1 VYDEK
6 QEDFVEM
13 THVQAE
19 GEVFG
24 RRLRELR
31 QKYGVTQQQL
41 SVATGLTEG
50 YISNMERGLKV
61 PSLTTILKLAVA
73 LGCKVTDLVSI
84 FDKTDLPSILPNS

>member
-1 VYDEK
+1 
-6 QEDFVEM
+6 M
-13 THVQAE
+13 TAPIQPE

-31 QKYGVTQQQL
+31 QKHGVTQEQL

-61 PSLTTILKLAVA
+61 PSLTTILRIAVA
-73 LGCKVTDLVSI
+73 LDCKVTELVAV
-84 FDKTDLPSILPNS
+84 FDKVPDLPSLLPK

>member
-1 VYDEK
+1 
-6 QEDFVEM
+6 M
-13 THVQAE
+13 TRVQAE

-61 PSLTTILKLAVA
+61 PSLTTILRLAVA
-73 LGCKVTDLVSI
+73 LGCKVTELVAV
-84 FDKTDLPSILPNS
+84 FDKTDLPAILPS

>member
-1 VYDEK
+1 
-6 QEDFVEM
+6 M
-13 THVQAE
+13 TRVQAE

-50 YISNMERGLKV
+50 YVSNMERGLKV
-61 PSLTTILKLAVA
+61 PSLTTILRLAVA

-84 FDKTDLPSILPNS
+84 FDKTDIPSILPK

>member
-1 VYDEK
+1 
-6 QEDFVEM
+6 M

-41 SVATGLTEG
+41 SVSTGLTEG

-61 PSLTTILKLAVA
+61 PSLTTILRLAVA
-73 LGCKVTDLVSI
+73 LGCNVTTLVSV
-84 FDKTDLPSILPNS
+84 FDRTDLPSILRK

>member
-1 VYDEK
+1 
-6 QEDFVEM
+6 M

-31 QKYGVTQQQL
+31 QRYGVTQQQL
-41 SVATGLTEG
+41 SIATGLTEG

-61 PSLTTILKLAVA
+61 PSLTTILRLAVA
-73 LGCKVTDLVSI
+73 LGCKVTELVSI
-84 FDKTDLPSILPNS
+84 FDKSDLQLIFRK

>member
-1 VYDEK
+1 
-6 QEDFVEM
+6 M
-13 THVQAE
+13 THVQPE

-50 YISNMERGLKV
+50 YISNMERGIKV
-61 PSLTTILKLAVA
+61 PSLTTVLRLAVA
-73 LGCKVTDLVSI
+73 LGCKVTELVSI
-84 FDKTDLPSILPNS
+84 FDKTDLQAILPR

>member
-1 VYDEK
+1 V
-6 QEDFVEM
+6 
-13 THVQAE
+13 TPHVQPE

-31 QKYGVTQQQL
+31 QKHGVTQEQL

-61 PSLTTILKLAVA
+61 PSLTTILRIAVA
-73 LGCKVTDLVSI
+73 LKCKVTELVAV
-84 FDKTDLPSILPNS
+84 FDKVADLPSLLP

>member
-1 VYDEK
+1 
-6 QEDFVEM
+6 M
-13 THVQAE
+13 TRVQAE

-41 SVATGLTEG
+41 SIATGLTEG

-61 PSLTTILKLAVA
+61 PSLTTVLRLAVA
-73 LGCKVTDLVSI
+73 LGCKVTELVSV
-84 FDKTDLPSILPNS
+84 FDKTDLPSILPK

>member
-1 VYDEK
+1 
-6 QEDFVEM
+6 M

-41 SVATGLTEG
+41 STATGLTEG

-61 PSLTTILKLAVA
+61 PSLTTILRLAVA
-73 LGCKVTDLVSI
+73 LGCKVTEIVSI
-84 FDKTDLPSILPNS
+84 FDKTDLPSILSR